1 MYRFCIQQ
9 IKRYVGAIERPGA
22 LGDDPSTQEELTELE
37 IDIKGARLLLQGLL
51 RQTNPGFY
59 HSAAPRFRIAA
70 ARYAKLHL
78 ECSAKYPSRA
88 HVSIVAAAWIDARAS
103 CCIFSDKGK
112 YYIYVLGLVGDT
124 RFVTAALF
132 ACCPIRA
139 VVCQLNYFGCGCQ
152 EVLAQRHHNLDL
164 AFTRALKM
172 WESGPAQNSPAAK
185 KQKSTAKQRSNSASA
200 TTTAQVEVADKTRL
214 YDAQQSHV
222 ALASRIEQQSCG
234 RVQFESGQR
243 VSLTD
248 RSK

>member
-1 MYRFCIQQ
+1 M
-9 IKRYVGAIERPGA
+9 
-22 LGDDPSTQEELTELE
+22 
-37 IDIKGARLLLQGLL
+37 LLQGLL
-51 RQTNPGFY
+51 RQTNPDFITLLLLGFESQQRDTPNY
-59 HSAAPRFRIAA
+59 ISNAVRSILHALTSASSQRLGSMHAQAA
-70 ARYAKLHL
+70 AS
-78 ECSAKYPSRA
+78 SAIK
-88 HVSIVAAAWIDARAS
+88 VN
-103 CCIFSDKGK
+103 
-112 YYIYVLGLVGDT
+112 IYVLGLVGDT

-185 KQKSTAKQRSNSASA
+185 KQKSSAKQRSNSASA